1 MGVQPAK
8 LKRTPNPGSRLGFSG
23 DGCRAD
29 TVAVCLL
36 QEYHSWDCRIPRK
49 VQTNEK
55 TPDFKRDS

>member
-36 QEYHSWDCRIPRK
+36 QEYHSWHCRIPSKSTDQRK
-49 VQTNEK
+49 K
-55 TPDFKRDS
+55 PDFKRDS